1 LDREPFKAGAVAASE
16 VTRQGWKLWSGV
28 LPEACALEQKE
39 PWRCYFGHRLYN
51 TLKCKHSNDIQK
63 DFYQLRFFLAPLFV
77 FQWLFDEAQMRAD
90 SVGAP
95 VTPQQWD
102 YIHEM
107 GGALRQSLDNVTA
120 VFAPACIGHSVL
132 TKRDWQN
139 IKIDDVSL
147 TDSLRCWENSL
158 ANDRKITLKL
168 ADSTKVKQNKKH
180 KKKNQQNDQQHL
192 TKEEREQRRK
202 ERRRQQRLKMTPE
215 EREQMKLER
224 REKRRQERLLQK
236 QEAKNQTPRAQRSP
250 QEMEINNKN
259 LLPKIIENE
268 PAVKQQQKKRR
279 QQANHRRRMERLEA
293 RNATRLPKHHKRNQ
307 QQKLNTKSPNK
318 RRHGEHNRHKQLRAQ
333 NQLVEIKEPK
343 KCGLRMLERCSWPQC
358 NHSCPTLT
366 NPLTGEEM
374 KFLELLTSFGLDMD
388 AVAQAL
394 GVDMQTLNNM
404 DHRELIKLFTESAS

>member
-1 LDREPFKAGAVAASE
+1 M
-16 VTRQGWKLWSGV
+16 
-28 LPEACALEQKE
+28 
-39 PWRCYFGHRLYN
+39 
-51 TLKCKHSNDIQK
+51 
-63 DFYQLRFFLAPLFV
+63 

-107 GGALRQSLDNVTA
+107 GGALRTSLDNVTA

-158 ANDRKITLKL
+158 VKDHKIKFKL
-168 ADSTKVKQNKKH
+168 VEHKKAKQPN
-180 KKKNQQNDQQHL
+180 KKKNHQSDQPQMTHQ
-192 TKEEREQRRK
+192 EREQRRK
-202 ERRRQQRLKMTPE
+202 ERKRQQRLKLSPE
-215 EREQMKLER
+215 EREQKKLER
-224 REKRRQERLLQK
+224 RERRRQERLLQK
-236 QEAKNQTPRAQRSP
+236 MEAKNQTPRAPRSP
-250 QEMEINNKN
+250 QEIEISNENS
-259 LLPKIIENE
+259 LPKIIENA
-268 PAVKQQQKKRR
+268 PDIKQQQKKRR
-279 QQANHRRRMERLEA
+279 QHRRRQERLEA
-293 RNATRLPKHHKRNQ
+293 RNTTRVPKHHKRNQ
-307 QQKLNTKSPNK
+307 QKNLNTQRPNK
-318 RRHGEHNRHKQLRAQ
+318 RRHGEHNRHKLLKAQ
-333 NQLVEIKEPK
+333 NQLIEIKEPK

-374 KFLELLTSFGLDMD
+374 KFLELLTSFGLDIY

-404 DHRELIKLFTESAS
+404 DHKELIKLFTESAS

>member
-1 LDREPFKAGAVAASE
+1 
-16 VTRQGWKLWSGV
+16 
-28 LPEACALEQKE
+28 
-39 PWRCYFGHRLYN
+39 
-51 TLKCKHSNDIQK
+51 
-63 DFYQLRFFLAPLFV
+63 
-77 FQWLFDEAQMRAD
+77 MRAD

-107 GGALRQSLDNVTA
+107 GGALRTSLDNVTA

-158 ANDRKITLKL
+158 TKDRKIMLKVG
-168 ADSTKVKQNKKH
+168 DNNTKTKQNKKH
-180 KKKNQQNDQQHL
+180 NNKKKNHQSDQPKL
-192 TKEEREQRRK
+192 TLEQREQRRK
-202 ERRRQQRLKMTPE
+202 ERRRQQRLKISPE
-215 EREQMKLER
+215 EREQRRFER
-224 REKRRQERLLQK
+224 RERRRQERLLQK
-236 QEAKNQTPRAQRSP
+236 MEAKNQTPRAQRSP
-250 QEMEINNKN
+250 QEIEINNKN

-279 QQANHRRRMERLEA
+279 QQANQRRRMERLEA
-293 RNATRLPKHHKRNQ
+293 RNATRQPKHHKRNQ
-307 QQKLNTKSPNK
+307 QQQSQKLNTKNPNK
-318 RRHGEHNRHKQLRAQ
+318 RRHGEHNRHKLLKAQ
-333 NQLVEIKEPK
+333 NQLIEIKEPK

-394 GVDMQTLNNM
+394 GVDMQTLSNM

>member
-1 LDREPFKAGAVAASE
+1 MSSK
-16 VTRQGWKLWSGV
+16 T
-28 LPEACALEQKE
+28 
-39 PWRCYFGHRLYN
+39 
-51 TLKCKHSNDIQK
+51 
-63 DFYQLRFFLAPLFV
+63 YQFIFSTAPLFV

-107 GGALRQSLDNVTA
+107 GGALRTSLDNVTA

-158 ANDRKITLKL
+158 VKDHKIMLKL
-168 ADSTKVKQNKKH
+168 VDHKKSKQNEN
-180 KKKNQQNDQQHL
+180 KKKNRQSDQPQL
-192 TKEEREQRRK
+192 TLQEKEQRRK
-202 ERRRQQRLKMTPE
+202 ERRRLQRLTPE
-215 EREQMKLER
+215 EREQKKLER
-224 REKRRQERLLQK
+224 RERRRQEKLLQK
-236 QEAKNQTPRAQRSP
+236 MEAKNQTPRALRSP
-250 QEMEINNKN
+250 QEIEISNENS
-259 LLPKIIENE
+259 LPKIIENA
-268 PAVKQQQKKRR
+268 PDIKQQQKKRR
-279 QQANHRRRMERLEA
+279 QHRRRQERLEA
-293 RNATRLPKHHKRNQ
+293 RNATRVPKHHKRNQ
-307 QQKLNTKSPNK
+307 QKNLNTQRPNK
-318 RRHGEHNRHKQLRAQ
+318 RRHGEHNRHKLLKAQ
-333 NQLVEIKEPK
+333 NQLIDIKEPK

-374 KFLELLTSFGLDMD
+374 KFLELLTSFGLDIY

-404 DHRELIKLFTESAS
+404 DHKELIKLFTESAS

>member
-1 LDREPFKAGAVAASE
+1 M
-16 VTRQGWKLWSGV
+16 
-28 LPEACALEQKE
+28 
-39 PWRCYFGHRLYN
+39 
-51 TLKCKHSNDIQK
+51 
-63 DFYQLRFFLAPLFV
+63 

-107 GGALRQSLDNVTA
+107 GGALRTSLDNVTA

-158 ANDRKITLKL
+158 VKDKKMMLKQV
-168 ADSTKVKQNKKH
+168 DHKKSKQSEN
-180 KKKNQQNDQQHL
+180 KKKNHQSYQPQL
-192 TKEEREQRRK
+192 TLQEKEQRRK
-202 ERRRQQRLKMTPE
+202 ERRRQQRLKLTPE
-215 EREQMKLER
+215 EREQKKMER
-224 REKRRQERLLQK
+224 RERRRQEKLLQK
-236 QEAKNQTPRAQRSP
+236 MEAKNQTPRAPRSP
-250 QEMEINNKN
+250 QEIEISNENS
-259 LLPKIIENE
+259 LPKIIEN
-268 PAVKQQQKKRR
+268 VSDLKQQQKKRR
-279 QQANHRRRMERLEA
+279 QHRRRKERLEA
-293 RNATRLPKHHKRNQ
+293 RNATRVPKHHKQNQ
-307 QQKLNTKSPNK
+307 QKNLNTQRPNK
-318 RRHGEHNRHKQLRAQ
+318 RRHGEHNRHKLLKAQ
-333 NQLVEIKEPK
+333 NQLIEIKEPK

-374 KFLELLTSFGLDMD
+374 KFLELLTSFGLDIY

-394 GVDMQTLNNM
+394 GVDIQTLNNM
-404 DHRELIKLFTESAS
+404 DHKELIKLFTESAS